1 MAYQHTQLVM
11 LYGGGANASTV
22 NTLQQINPAN
32 QGTTETVAVGSTR
45 RTISGPNEGGRFSL
59 QVFVDSAGC
68 AGSPV
73 TVRYSNSHTPPPAN
87 HNDCSHDTPVASIV
101 IDTTPSKFVNV
112 GNVDAQWIMVKAT
125 AVTSPANIR
134 VIARVERITHGPGVD

>member
-11 LYGGGANASTV
+11 LYGGGAKASTV

-59 QVFVDSAGC
+59 QVFVDSAGG
-68 AGSPV
+68 AGSAV
-73 TVRYSNSHTPPPAN
+73 TVWYSNLHTPSTAN
-87 HNDCSHDTPVASIV
+87 DNDWTQDTTVGSIV
-101 IDTTPSKFVNV
+101 
-112 GNVDAQWIMVKAT
+112 
-125 AVTSPANIR
+125 
-134 VIARVERITHGPGVD
+134 